1 MERVLVDLRHAVR
14 RLVRSRGF
22 TAVAVLTLALGIG
35 GTTAIFSVVHG
46 VLLKPLPYPE
56 PDELVQVRHVREDG
70 GSQLNVSYPNF
81 ADLGAGTR
89 SFEAMGAY
97 ASGPMTVSVAGRAV
111 RLQGAEVTAGF
122 FEALGVP
129 AALGRWLLPD
139 ETGAGAAAVAVVSH
153 GYWQTR
159 LGGNADLSRHA
170 VQVNER
176 RYQVVGVM
184 PPGFSFPAGVDVW
197 FPSEATLASQSRTA
211 HNFNVI
217 ARLKDGVTVAQARSD
232 LGVAARALKA
242 RYGDDTWMADATA
255 IPLREELVGD
265 VRPAL
270 LLLLGASGFLLFIAC
285 ANVVNLLLARTA
297 ASRRDLAVRAALGAG
312 HGRLSAHFL
321 SEALVLCLAGG
332 LLGALLAAWGVPA
345 LLALEQGRLPRVAE
359 VGVNVTVLGFALA
372 LSTVAAMA
380 IGVVPAL
387 RARRTDLRATLAD
400 GERAAGLGR
409 SGQALRRVLTVTQI
423 ALTLVLLVGA
433 ALLAQSFLRLSA
445 VDPGY
450 RTSGPA
456 VVMDLWLPWPED
468 RAAARR
474 IGRFHEELLARIRAL
489 PGVEEAG
496 GVSAFPLGGGGANG
510 MFLVL
515 HSADEIGDVGADEPG
530 PALAERLRAL
540 AQNPERQGYAE
551 FRIASEGYFRA
562 MGIPLLRGRLF
573 DERDAPDGT
582 HVAVVSRSLAEERW
596 PGEDPIGRLI
606 EFGNMDGDLRP
617 FTVIG
622 VVGDVRER
630 ALDARPEPTLYGYV
644 RQRPR
649 SAFAF
654 HVIVRGAGDPAAFI
668 DTARAIAG
676 ELDPEAAVE
685 FRTLE
690 QVFSSAL
697 SDRKFTLVLMA
708 VFGATALVLAVL
720 GIYGVVSYLVSQRV
734 REIGVR
740 MALGASSGNVLR
752 LFVRQ
757 GAVLAL
763 AGVACGLLA
772 AAGVTRFLAGF
783 LYEVSAVDATT
794 YAAVALLLAAVAI
807 AASWVPAWRAG
818 RVDPMITLRS
828 E

>member
-1 MERVLVDLRHAVR
+1 
-14 RLVRSRGF
+14 
-22 TAVAVLTLALGIG
+22 
-35 GTTAIFSVVHG
+35 
-46 VLLKPLPYPE
+46 
-56 PDELVQVRHVREDG
+56 
-70 GSQLNVSYPNF
+70 
-81 ADLGAGTR
+81 
-89 SFEAMGAY
+89 
-97 ASGPMTVSVAGRAV
+97 
-111 RLQGAEVTAGF
+111 
-122 FEALGVP
+122 
-129 AALGRWLLPD
+129 
-139 ETGAGAAAVAVVSH
+139 
-153 GYWQTR
+153 
-159 LGGNADLSRHA
+159 
-170 VQVNER
+170 
-176 RYQVVGVM
+176 
-184 PPGFSFPAGVDVW
+184 
-197 FPSEATLASQSRTA
+197 
-211 HNFNVI
+211 
-217 ARLKDGVTVAQARSD
+217 
-232 LGVAARALKA
+232 
-242 RYGDDTWMADATA
+242 
-255 IPLREELVGD
+255 
-265 VRPAL
+265 
-270 LLLLGASGFLLFIAC
+270 
-285 ANVVNLLLARTA
+285 
-297 ASRRDLAVRAALGAG
+297 
-312 HGRLSAHFL
+312 
-321 SEALVLCLAGG
+321 
-332 LLGALLAAWGVPA
+332 
-345 LLALEQGRLPRVAE
+345 
-359 VGVNVTVLGFALA
+359 
-372 LSTVAAMA
+372 
-380 IGVVPAL
+380 
-387 RARRTDLRATLAD
+387 
-400 GERAAGLGR
+400 
-409 SGQALRRVLTVTQI
+409 
-423 ALTLVLLVGA
+423 VGA

-562 MGIPLLRGRLF
+562 MGIPLLRGRLS
-573 DERDAPDGT
+573 EEGEAPDATRVG
-582 HVAVVSRSLAEERW
+582 VVSRSLAEERW

-734 REIGVR
+734 RPARRGGRHAFPGRVPVRGERRRRAELRGRCAARGGRRVRGV
-740 MALGASSGNVLR
+740 LGARVAGRPGRSDDHVAERMTMGNVFCELR
-752 LFVRQ
+752 H
-757 GAVLAL
+757 AL
-763 AGVACGLLA
+763 H
-772 AAGVTRFLAGF
+772 
-783 LYEVSAVDATT
+783 SP
-794 YAAVALLLAAVAI
+794 
-807 AASWVPAWRAG
+807 S
-818 RVDPMITLRS
+818 RS
-828 E
+828 